1 MDLFLYNTMT
11 RSKER
16 FVPTDPKRVT
26 MYVCGPT
33 VYDHAH
39 IGNFRPPVAFDIL
52 FRLLRRLYGEANV
65 VYARN
70 ITDIDDRIIA
80 KATKEG
86 TDIGAITARYEKIY
100 LDDSDALAVLRPTF
114 SPRATEHVDGMVDVI
129 NRLIAHDCAYAVPSG
144 VYFCVAAD
152 EDYGKLSGRT
162 QDELLAGARVDGEG
176 DKRATSD
183 FALWKAARPG
193 EPSWPAPF
201 GAGRPGWHIECSAMI
216 SATLGDT
223 IDIHAGGID
232 LIFPHHENEIA
243 QSESAN
249 QKPLARYWLHN
260 GFLDMQGL
268 KMSKSLGNVT
278 LLKDLLPNW
287 PGEVLRAAL
296 LSAHYKAPLDFT
308 TSLLEQTKASLDRLY
323 GALERVQDVQA
334 APGKPPAALLA
345 ALCDDLNTP
354 KALAELFALAGQA
367 NIAKTES
374 QKAKAKAE
382 LLAAGALMGLL
393 QHDPKAW
400 FQGGGDEREIDEM
413 VAARTAARAAKD
425 WAEADRLRVALAQKG
440 IEVLDG
446 PSGSRWRRL

>member
-1 MDLFLYNTMT
+1 
-11 RSKER
+11 
-16 FVPTDPKRVT
+16 
-26 MYVCGPT
+26 
-33 VYDHAH
+33 
-39 IGNFRPPVAFDIL
+39 
-52 FRLLRRLYGEANV
+52 
-65 VYARN
+65 
-70 ITDIDDRIIA
+70 
-80 KATKEG
+80 
-86 TDIGAITARYEKIY
+86 
-100 LDDSDALAVLRPTF
+100 
-114 SPRATEHVDGMVDVI
+114 
-129 NRLIAHDCAYAVPSG
+129 
-144 VYFCVAAD
+144 
-152 EDYGKLSGRT
+152 
-162 QDELLAGARVDGEG
+162 
-176 DKRATSD
+176 
-183 FALWKAARPG
+183 
-193 EPSWPAPF
+193 
-201 GAGRPGWHIECSAMI
+201 MI